1 MNDEI
6 LDESKRK
13 AIGFGT
19 ITFLVGILVASIT
32 MFTFMEG
39 RIAKEVQE
47 SMRLAQLEQKVKSQK
62 EAIDEKHN
70 FLSDKVSIIED
81 NMFSKIRDVEK
92 NVYNELQNNLMLFYT
107 GQTRSA
113 SLVLKDQKNS
123 FLNEKSKF
131 DLMIQM
137 TDLVES
143 AKNYLVQSDLRSFG
157 NTLDLNWNLKRSL
170 SSKISNNNIDD
181 IYGLAKKN
189 GAIGGKLL
197 GAGGSGFMLFYCE
210 KENQNRLRRSLKRL
224 REFDFQFDNIGSKII
239 YND

>member
-92 NVYNELQNNLMLFYT
+92 NVYNAMQD
-107 GQTRSA
+107 
-113 SLVLKDQKNS
+113 VH
-123 FLNEKSKF
+123 
-131 DLMIQM
+131 
-137 TDLVES
+137 
-143 AKNYLVQSDLRSFG
+143 
-157 NTLDLNWNLKRSL
+157 
-170 SSKISNNNIDD
+170 SKIFT
-181 IYGLAKKN
+181 L
-189 GAIGGKLL
+189 
-197 GAGGSGFMLFYCE
+197 E
-210 KENQNRLRRSLKRL
+210 T
-224 REFDFQFDNIGSKII
+224 KIQSI
-239 YND
+239 PVGIPPTPPPPPTK